1 MKILENYPEILDKK
15 TAFKMTQEEAIKLAD
30 CEGQVLQIDAY
41 VLYEDTNSKGDE
53 ITLLAVLSDNKI
65 YGTLSNTFID
75 KFLKIANEFKE
86 EGFSI
91 EVVGGTSKA
100 GRHYISCKLV

>member
-41 VLYEDTNSKGDE
+41 VLYEDTNS
-53 ITLLAVLSDNKI
+53 I
-65 YGTLSNTFID
+65 
-75 KFLKIANEFKE
+75 
-86 EGFSI
+86 
-91 EVVGGTSKA
+91 VVE
-100 GRHYISCKLV
+100 